1 MTKRTWIGLAVASFI
16 LCATAMAE
24 AQGQSCLYEGQTYDE
39 ETTICQSGLRQT
51 CINGSWQS
59 LGGERCNVSQDRQ
72 VQRPYGN
79 IEVPPQEP
87 EPEEE

>member
-16 LCATAMAE
+16 LSAPAMSE

-39 ETTICQSGLRQT
+39 GTTICQSGLRQT
-51 CINGSWQS
+51 CMNGNWQS
-59 LGGERCNVSQDRQ
+59 LSGERCNVSQNRQ
-72 VQRPYGN
+72 VQQPTGN